1 MLFRSF
7 TSFNDTIPLA
17 DNNIPSVSFGGLDL
31 VLGIQIDPTVLFNV
45 DLSEDQSNRV
55 QVQGGGNLSFKYT
68 PQGTIS
74 LTGRY
79 TLTSGSLKFTLPV
92 IPLKEFKIVD
102 GSYVEFMGDPMDP
115 LLNITA
121 SEKVRAS
128 VGMDNGSSQMV
139 NFVISIVV
147 KNRLENLSLA
157 FEISAPENAEVQNQL
172 AMMGPDE
179 RSKQA
184 IAMLATGIY
193 LADSGSS
200 GGFNMGSALNSVLS
214 SQLNSLMG
222 NIKNANLSVGV
233 ENNTSDTG
241 GKQTDYSFSYSQ
253 RFFNNRMQI
262 VIGGKVS
269 TGSDV
274 SYSAESFINN
284 ISLEYRLDESATRYI
299 RIFYDKNYESLLE
312 GEVTEGGVGLVL
324 RKKLDKLSE
333 LFIFKRKKKDK
344 KENNKNE

>member
-1 MLFRSF
+1 M
-7 TSFNDTIPLA
+7 
-17 DNNIPSVSFGGLDL
+17 
-31 VLGIQIDPTVLFNV
+31 
-45 DLSEDQSNRV
+45 
-55 QVQGGGNLSFKYT
+55 GN
-68 PQGTIS
+68 
-74 LTGRY
+74 
-79 TLTSGSLKFTLPV
+79 
-92 IPLKEFKIVD
+92 
-102 GSYVEFMGDPMDP
+102 PMDP
-115 LLNITA
+115 LLNVTA
-121 SEKVRAS
+121 SEKMRAS

-139 NFVISIVV
+139 NFIISIVV

-157 FEISAPENAEVQNQL
+157 FEISAPDNAEVQNQL
-172 AMMGPDE
+172 ASMGPDE

-184 IAMLATGIY
+184 VAMLATGIY

-241 GKQTDYSFSYSQ
+241 GNQTDYSFSYSQ
-253 RFFNNRMQI
+253 RFFNDRFQI
-262 VIGGKVS
+262 IIGGKVS

-344 KENNKNE
+344 KEKEEKKIVEEKDKEKAKDENE

>member
-1 MLFRSF
+1 MTF
-7 TSFNDTIPLA
+7 TYFHDSPAVAHSDVPT
-17 DNNIPSVSFGGLDL
+17 VSFGGLDL
-31 VLGIQIDPTVLFNV
+31 VLGVQIAPTVQFNV
-45 DLSEDQSNRV
+45 DLSADQANRV

-79 TLTSGSLKFTLPV
+79 TLTSGLLKFTLPV
-92 IPLKEFKIVD
+92 IPLKEFQIVD
-102 GSYVEFMGDPMDP
+102 GSYVEWTGNPTDPI
-115 LLNITA
+115 LNVTA
-121 SEKVRAS
+121 SEKVKAS

-157 FEISAPENAEVQNQL
+157 FEIAAPDNGEVQNQL
-172 AMMGPDE
+172 ASMGPDE

-184 IAMLATGIY
+184 VAMLATGIY

-200 GGFNMGSALNSVLS
+200 GGFNIGSALNSVLS

-233 ENNTSDTG
+233 DNNTTDVG
-241 GKQTDYSFSYSQ
+241 GRQTDYSFSYSQ
-253 RFFNNRMQI
+253 RFFNNRIQI

-269 TGSDV
+269 TGAEASND
-274 SYSAESFINN
+274 AESFINN

-299 RIFYDKNYESLLE
+299 RIFYDKNYESILD

-324 RKKLDKLSE
+324 RKKLDK
-333 LFIFKRKKKDK
+333 
-344 KENNKNE
+344 